1 MNYTVSWNPASP
13 GGSDDQT
20 GINTNQTTISGLHS
34 NTAYTFTVT
43 AVNNAGSSE
52 ESDGTTI
59 ATGLLLS

>member
-20 GINTNQTTISGLHS
+20 GITTNQTTISGLHS